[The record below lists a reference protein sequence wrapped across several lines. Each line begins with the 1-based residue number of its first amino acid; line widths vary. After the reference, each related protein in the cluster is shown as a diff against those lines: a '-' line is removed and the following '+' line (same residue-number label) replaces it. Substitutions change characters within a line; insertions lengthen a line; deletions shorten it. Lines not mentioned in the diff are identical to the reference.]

1 VALGDPP
8 PRDDPGDDP
17 ALTAPPIADDRESGG
32 AGILSN
38 TIFGL
43 LAQASTS
50 VFTAILTLYLV
61 RALGPK
67 GFGTFSLAL
76 SIGGITLMLSDLS
89 ISHSA
94 ARFLAENRRAPR
106 AIANIVATALGMK
119 LAIGTVVSLALF
131 LLASPIARAYGQNS
145 LIWPLRGIAVTVF
158 AQSLMGLYIYAFTA
172 LRRVSLNF
180 GIVFFES
187 LFETLASIALVAL
200 GGGAAGAAFG
210 RAIGNAIGAA
220 AGIIICIRVI
230 GRGALS
236 FRTASASRMREI
248 ARYAR
253 PLFVTNSGYALY
265 STIDVLLIGALLS
278 TASVGLFS
286 APLRL
291 MALLAQPAT
300 ALTGA
305 VAPRLAREGG
315 REPDV
320 HSFNATLRW
329 MIIVQALLIAPLV
342 VWARP
347 IVAVL
352 LGPDFS
358 GAAEVVRAL
367 APAIFLSGISPILS
381 VGVNYL
387 GAAGR
392 RIPIVFGALAI
403 NAAIDLALLR
413 QIGVVAAAIG
423 TGVAYFVYVAGHF
436 QICRRMI
443 DIPLRPLL
451 ITFVR
456 SMVAAGAM
464 AILLFVVG
472 TRDLSIGQWL
482 AGALGGLLCGFAV
495 LLATREVSLNELR
508 SLGRFVTQTRAHR

>member
-1 VALGDPP
+1 MALGDPP
-8 PRDDPGDDP
+8 PREDPGADA
-17 ALTAPPIADDRESGG
+17 ALTAPPIAGDREPRA

-38 TIFGL
+38 TVFGL

-50 VFTAILTLYLV
+50 AFTAILTLYLV

-76 SIGGITLMLSDLS
+76 SIGGITLLLSDLS

-94 ARFLAENRRAPR
+94 ARFVAESRRDR
-106 AIANIVATALGMK
+106 GAIANIVATALGMK
-119 LAIGTVVSLALF
+119 VAMGTVASLALF
-131 LLASPIARAYGQNS
+131 VLASPIARAYGQNG
-145 LIWPLRGIAVTVF
+145 LVWPLRGIAATVF
-158 AQSLMGLYIYAFTA
+158 AQSLMGLYLYAFTA

-180 GIVFFES
+180 GIVFSES

-220 AGIIICIRVI
+220 AAIIVCIRVI

-236 FRTASASRMREI
+236 LRTASASRLREL
-248 ARYAR
+248 ALYAR
-253 PLFVTNSGYALY
+253 PLFITNSAYALY

-291 MALLAQPAT
+291 MAFLAQPGT
-300 ALTGA
+300 ALAGA
-305 VAPRLAREGG
+305 VAPRLAREGD

-320 HSFNATLRW
+320 RPFTAALRW
-329 MIIVQALLIAPLV
+329 MVIVQALAIAPIV
-342 VWARP
+342 VWAQP

-358 GAAEVVRAL
+358 GATEVVRAL
-367 APAIFLSGISPILS
+367 APAIFLAGISPILS

-423 TGVAYFVYVAGHF
+423 TGVAYFVYVVGHF

-451 ITFVR
+451 VTFAR
-456 SMVAAGAM
+456 SMAAAGAM
-464 AILLFVVG
+464 ALVLFLVG
-472 TRDLSIGQWL
+472 TRDLSIGQWIT
-482 AGALGGLLCGFAV
+482 GALGGSLCAFAV
-495 LLATREVSLNELR
+495 LLATGEVSLKELR
-508 SLGRFVTQTRAHR
+508 SLARLGHATK

>member
-1 VALGDPP
+1 MALGDPP
-8 PRDDPGDDP
+8 PRDDPGDDA
-17 ALTAPPIADDRESGG
+17 ALTAPPTAEDREPRA

-38 TIFGL
+38 TLYGL

-76 SIGGITLMLSDLS
+76 SIGGITLLLSDLS
-89 ISHSA
+89 ISNSA
-94 ARFLAENRRAPR
+94 ARFVAESRRDR
-106 AIANIVATALGMK
+106 GAIAAVAATALGMK
-119 LAIGTVVSLALF
+119 LAIGTVVSAALF
-131 LLASPIARAYGQNS
+131 LLASPIARAYGQHG
-145 LIWPLRGIAVTVF
+145 LVWPLRGIALTVF
-158 AQSLMGLYIYAFTA
+158 AQSLMGLYIYTFTA

-187 LFETLASIALVAL
+187 LFETTASIALVAL

-236 FRTASASRMREI
+236 LRTASASRMREI

-253 PLFVTNSGYALY
+253 PLFVTNSAYALY

-291 MALLAQPAT
+291 MAFLSQPGT
-300 ALTGA
+300 ALSGA
-305 VAPRLAREGG
+305 VAPRLAREGDT
-315 REPDV
+315 EPDV
-320 HSFNATLRW
+320 RPFNATLRW
-329 MIIVQALLIAPLV
+329 MVILQALLIAPIV

-358 GAAEVVRAL
+358 GAAVVVRAL

-392 RIPIVFGALAI
+392 RIPIVLGALAI
-403 NAAIDLALLR
+403 NTAIDLALLR

-423 TGVAYFVYVAGHF
+423 TSVAYSVYVAGHF

-451 ITFVR
+451 VTFAR
-456 SMVAAGAM
+456 SMAAAGAM
-464 AILLFVVG
+464 AGVLFLVG
-472 TRDLSIGQWL
+472 TRDLSIGEWI
-482 AGALGGLLCGFAV
+482 AGALVGSLCAFVVLFA
-495 LLATREVSLNELR
+495 TGEVSVKDLR
-508 SLGRFVTQTRAHR
+508 SLARLRHAAE